1 MHHSAKCPSSLHT
14 EDALARRCIP
24 AGTPYTIRC
33 YLICVLLLPAPSSV
47 QISLPQLWELCV
59 NVTLSSFVH
68 AIMGPNL
75 HTSSYHCLLRT
86 IRQLHGPGAAENSQ
100 GIVPECFTQ
109 SSFYLSHRHV
119 HRHCHGSQSDLIKLW
134 QSTSSS
140 LATVSSFFLAG
151 PWGFS
156 VGVDFINEFLQLIL
170 RQFLHPL
177 LRRAKICLR
186 CWKHSE
192 TLWRPTI
199 SLNWRPKTAFSGAEH
214 PLHPLCKQASNKNIF
229 EAARITAKFH
239 PCLCLHRTTDLLEGF
254 HHCHSSFLQ
263 ALPSFSMSFLP
274 LLKPLSQET
283 HLNSVMQRTSSRIKR
298 LSRACRIW
306 ESHAAGDKQWVLLQS
321 KHVHFDGLL
330 QGFSES
336 KIHLC
341 RLFDGQA
348 QNVVDLQTLNS
359 GVTSKYSLA
368 GISWPED
375 VTGEQMHVPVASCF
389 LNLLRLVSCV
399 WNVGVVSYWQDRL
412 IDPEQSLPEHGH
424 SGQNKHGRQYRR
436 T

>member
-1 MHHSAKCPSSLHT
+1 MYAYCNDDQLQSCMYHSAKCPSSLHT

-24 AGTPYTIRC
+24 AGTPYTTCC
-33 YLICVLLLPAPSSV
+33 YLICVQLLPAPSSV
-47 QISLPQLWELCV
+47 QIFLPQLWELGV
-59 NVTLSSFVH
+59 NVTLSSF
-68 AIMGPNL
+68 L
-75 HTSSYHCLLRT
+75 HTTVSSEPSGSSTVLEWRKKPRNRT
-86 IRQLHGPGAAENSQ
+86 G
-100 GIVPECFTQ
+100 VF
-109 SSFYLSHRHV
+109 
-119 HRHCHGSQSDLIKLW
+119 HRHCHGSQADLNKLW
-134 QSTSSS
+134 QSTQLQATSS
-140 LATVSSFFLAG
+140 LAIASIFFLAG

-156 VGVDFINEFLQLIL
+156 IGVDFINEFLQLIL

-186 CWKHSE
+186 CWKHSQ
-192 TLWRPTI
+192 TL
-199 SLNWRPKTAFSGAEH
+199 WRPKTAFFGAEH
-214 PLHPLCKQASNKNIF
+214 PPHPLCKQASNKNIF

-263 ALPSFSMSFLP
+263 ELPSFNMSFLP
-274 LLKPLSQET
+274 LLKPL
-283 HLNSVMQRTSSRIKR
+283 MQRTSSWIKT
-298 LSRACRIW
+298 CRIW
-306 ESHAAGDKQWVLLQS
+306 ESHTAGDKQWVLLQS

-348 QNVVDLQTLNS
+348 QSVVDLQTLNS

-375 VTGEQMHVPVASCF
+375 VTGEQMHVPVASCL
-389 LNLLRLVSCV
+389 LNLLRLLSCV

-412 IDPEQSLPEHGH
+412 IDPEQSLPEHAH